1 MLVSSLVGLNSRAT
15 MDIDATV
22 QVLPLTQEDIEKII
36 NEIGVIV
43 LEDNVSFERETL
55 KTAFLATCEKRDTV
69 FTSEQMQTV
78 LEDIGSDMEM
88 RERWN
93 QFKKNNYYVEEL
105 HFDEV
110 MDSVQNLV
118 VSFL

>member
-1 MLVSSLVGLNSRAT
+1 MQSYNIETLLAEKLQSILSRGLANTRAR
-15 MDIDATV
+15 DFYDV
-22 QVLPLTQEDIEKII
+22 Y
-36 NEIGVIV
+36 EITHKK
-43 LEDNVSFERETL
+43 SFERETL
-55 KTAFLATCEKRDTV
+55 KTAFLTTCEKRDTV

-93 QFKKNNYYVEEL
+93 QFKNNNYYVEDL
-105 HFDEV
+105 SFDEV

>member
-1 MLVSSLVGLNSRAT
+1 MENTRAR
-15 MDIDATV
+15 DFYDV
-22 QVLPLTQEDIEKII
+22 Y
-36 NEIGVIV
+36 EITHKK
-43 LEDNVSFERETL
+43 SFEIEIL
-55 KTAFLATCEKRDTV
+55 KTAFLVTCEKRDTV

-93 QFKKNNYYVEEL
+93 QFKKNNYYVEDL
-105 HFDEV
+105 SFDEV